1 MLLQTGWVLLKL
13 LKLQHTIRKSDPKL
27 LCSCITVAALCH
39 CVLGCLLHGQD
50 IKKYKMLTHVP
61 VTTAKL
67 KRQNLTGMEI
77 FQFDFKYYKWTLVV
91 FISRRKQSQSA
102 CIEEK
107 NPKLCCEWQK
117 FRGTQRLIICHRYL
131 KE

>member
-27 LCSCITVAALCH
+27 LCSCITVVALCH
-39 CVLGCLLHGQD
+39 CVLGCLLQDQD

-67 KRQNLTGMEI
+67 NRQNLTGMEI
-77 FQFDFKYYKWTLVV
+77 FNL
-91 FISRRKQSQSA
+91 IS
-102 CIEEK
+102 
-107 NPKLCCEWQK
+107 N
-117 FRGTQRLIICHRYL
+117 TICGH
-131 KE
+131 